1 MAIDPEKFQ
10 QLANQMVGD
19 MGVAFGAA
27 LVVVGDRLGLYK
39 SLAES
44 GPATSDELASRTGT
58 FERYV
63 REWLAAQASA
73 GYISYDVAAKR
84 YFMSEEQAMA
94 FANESSPLF
103 VPGAFEIVAAIMRD
117 EPKITE
123 AFRSGKGVGWG
134 EHDACLFRG
143 TERFFRPGYAANITS
158 SWLPALE
165 GVVEKLERGANV
177 ADVGCGHGASTIL
190 MAQAYPKSQFT
201 GFDFHQASIDK
212 AHERA
217 HAAGL
222 ADRVRFEKAAAK
234 DFPGTYDLVACFDC
248 LHDMGDPVGASEHVL
263 SALKADGTWMVVEPF
278 ANDDIAA
285 NLNPLGRMFYSASTM
300 VCTPASR
307 AQEVGLALG
316 TQAGPKRLSEVITAG
331 GFTRVR
337 VATQSPFNLALEAR
351 P

>member
-1 MAIDPEKFQ
+1 MPMLHCFHTFNRRAEKNAMAIDPEKFQ
-10 QLANQMVGD
+10 HLANQMVGD

-39 SLAES
+39 SLAEG
-44 GPATSDELASRTGT
+44 GPATSDELASRTET

-73 GYISYDVAAKR
+73 GYISYDLTAKR

-94 FANESSPLF
+94 FANENSPLF

-117 EPKITE
+117 EAKITE

-134 EHDACLFRG
+134 EHDAGLFRG

-165 GVVEKLERGANV
+165 GVVEKLERGASV
-177 ADVGCGHGASTIL
+177 ADVGCGHGASIIL
-190 MAQAYPKSQFT
+190 MAQAYPKSQFI

-217 HAAGL
+217 HAANL

-248 LHDMGDPVGASEHVL
+248 LHDMGDPVGASAHVL
-263 SALKADGTWMVVEPF
+263 SALKPDATWMVVEPF
-278 ANDDIAA
+278 ANDDTAA

-300 VCTPASR
+300 V
-307 AQEVGLALG
+307 
-316 TQAGPKRLSEVITAG
+316 
-331 GFTRVR
+331 
-337 VATQSPFNLALEAR
+337 
-351 P
+351 

>member
-10 QLANQMVGD
+10 LLANQMVGD

-39 SLAES
+39 ALADG

-94 FANESSPLF
+94 FANENSPLF

-123 AFRSGKGVGWG
+123 AFRSGAGVGWG

-158 SWLPALE
+158 SWLPALD
-165 GVVEKLERGANV
+165 GVVAKLERGAKV

-201 GFDFHQASIDK
+201 GFDFHPASIDK
-212 AHERA
+212 ARERA
-217 HAAGL
+217 HTANL
-222 ADRVRFEKAAAK
+222 ADRVRFEKATAK

-248 LHDMGDPVGASEHVL
+248 LHDMGDPVGASAHVH
-263 SALKADGTWMVVEPF
+263 SALKPDGTWMVVEPF
-278 ANDDIAA
+278 ANDDTAA

-316 TQAGPKRLSEVITAG
+316 TQAGPKRLAEVITAG

-337 VATQSPFNLALEAR
+337 VATQSPFNLVLEAR

>member
-10 QLANQMVGD
+10 KLANQLVGD

-39 SLAES
+39 SLAEI
-44 GPATSDELASRTGT
+44 GPATSEELASRTGT

-73 GYISYDVAAKR
+73 GYISYDAAAKR

-94 FANESSPLF
+94 FANENSPLF
-103 VPGAFEIVAAIMRD
+103 VPGAFEIAAAIMRD

-123 AFRSGKGVGWG
+123 AFRSGRGVGWG

-143 TERFFRPGYAANITS
+143 TERFFRPGYATNLTS

-165 GVVEKLERGANV
+165 GVVAKLERGASV

-190 MAQAYPKSQFT
+190 MAKAYPKSRFA
-201 GFDFHQASIDK
+201 GFDFHQPSID
-212 AHERA
+212 RA
-217 HAAGL
+217 RELALEAGV

-234 DFPGTYDLVACFDC
+234 DFPGSYDLVGFFDC
-248 LHDMGDPVGASEHVL
+248 LHDMGDPVGAAAHVL
-263 SALKADGTWMVVEPF
+263 SALKPEGTWMIVEPF
-278 ANDDIAA
+278 ANDETAE

-316 TQAGPKRLSEVITAG
+316 TQAGPKRLREVVTAG
-331 GFTRVR
+331 GFTRFR
-337 VATQSPFNLALEAR
+337 IATQTPFNLVLEAR
-351 P
+351 R